1 MNLFILNIVGS
12 SLLSWKKQLATQNTE
27 ITEDKQMVVVNN
39 DFTHQVIL
47 KNMWDPLSVGVLWC
61 SY

>member
-1 MNLFILNIVGS
+1 MNLVILYIVGVVIII
-12 SLLSWKKQLATQNTE
+12 LKKLLATENTE

-47 KNMWDPLSVGVLWC
+47 KNMWKLLSLCVLC
-61 SY
+61 VL